1 MSQEAPAQPSE
12 IQRHLRPTVFGYKDI
27 AILMRHLQKPAT
39 IEAEGLGRC
48 LFIQAFMATAFT
60 LWLTFDE
67 VLQLKGEH
75 FSIGKPSLEEPQ
87 WFYSVNV
94 VVSFRRS
101 DPSEANVYY
110 RIEPQGDDFLF
121 PYHTSDNRIQ
131 LKEPFTASVVLQLIN
146 RYASDAGLLKPK
158 YARLDTHC
166 FRRSGALHRL
176 IHAQNTWHFNVV
188 KWWGGWSEN
197 VPAEEIV
204 RYLLDDT
211 QDRASFGT
219 IMSLGRNK
227 FQGHTGAV
235 RHALEDLIM
244 RERVGSAIQSIEP
257 RYMSALARIEDDR
270 RDIRNE
276 RNGLQHAITEL
287 RNTVDLHMDTIA
299 HALVSQG
306 SVETRPP
313 VTEVAPE
320 PGQSQQP
327 QVQSP
332 HEQAPPPQPPPQ
344 PPRQPRQRRARVP
357 PLQHPEQT
365 IPEITHWKE
374 AIRQWEK
381 GDRANGLTLALSKW
395 TANMK
400 KAPQHKRS
408 YEARKKIVEQY
419 KVHGQDGRRMRKEY
433 GDKMDTVGGLLT
445 AINLRIKRQRQ
456 LRKK

>member
-1 MSQEAPAQPSE
+1 MSKLLDWVEW
-12 IQRHLRPTVFGYKDI
+12 
-27 AILMRHLQKPAT
+27 T
-39 IEAEGLGRC
+39 IEHEHR
-48 LFIQAFMATAFT
+48 T
-60 LWLTFDE
+60 L
-67 VLQLKGEH
+67 H
-75 FSIGKPSLEEPQ
+75 
-87 WFYSVNV
+87 
-94 VVSFRRS
+94 
-101 DPSEANVYY
+101 
-110 RIEPQGDDFLF
+110 GDDFLF

-227 FQGHTGAV
+227 FQGHTGDV

-244 RERVGSAIQSIEP
+244 RERVGSAIQSIES

-276 RNGLQHAITEL
+276 RNGLQHVITEL
-287 RNTVDLHMDTIA
+287 RNTVDLHMDTVA

-332 HEQAPPPQPPPQ
+332 HEQAPPPQ